1 MTEGDHVATAP
12 HELRATLWYPGT
24 LAPYWALSGA
34 LLGPP
39 FEGSTE
45 LEIPI
50 RRDGGVDIFEFE
62 IYYQQ
67 GAIEPASRF
76 DLETDSMYEWRIKGR
91 GPEREKLSFHVRPR
105 FAGMNISTPW
115 EDVWGDLEA
124 DPHADPE
131 GIDVDINSSN
141 IEPDAVPKHFR
152 TVVNA
157 ICEEASQRFNG
168 AHLDPRHIDGEHSSI
183 SQFERYVRLTRNYAQ
198 TLTHEGGYFWR
209 LMYLLG
215 SEKGRKV
222 TYKVD
227 NEEVVGYNHRL
238 NYPAGT
244 ARQLPGQR
252 LGKQLK
258 HYHPQHPRKQQTDDP
273 LYHPKF
279 AALFKKGQAP
289 NNDSITLNQHGVV
302 WNDRDELTQELEE
315 TVINCLEHAGVPTD
329 AEVAFVPDD
338 HFQARTSERSIA
350 LHPDP
355 TPEIEAEQES
365 VIVRTFRELSEAD
378 MDVLEEIADNGE
390 THYQRVADG
399 SGRDIS
405 TIYRALDELD
415 GILENSNG
423 LIRFRSRKVAEEIRD
438 VLRTTEQHL
447 DAAFKATAG
456 LLDLDERLL
465 EKMSG
470 AMQKWLSRYA
480 ADVVDDASGEVRIKI
495 ESVLSRYRSS
505 SSPWAPEVIDE
516 ALDAWIGSGGNEREF
531 RNATVEFATP
541 GGGYETTKAK
551 ALLDD
556 LYAREQARIIH

>member
-1 MTEGDHVATAP
+1 MGDGDHVATAP

-50 RRDGGVDIFEFE
+50 RRDDGVDLFEFE

-76 DLETDSMYEWRIKGR
+76 DLDTDSMYEWRLVGR
-91 GPEREKLSFHVRPR
+91 GPNREKLSFHVRPR

-115 EDVWGDLEA
+115 EKRWDDLEA

-141 IEPDAVPKHFR
+141 IEPEAIPKHFR

-157 ICEEASQRFNG
+157 ICEEASQRFND
-168 AHLDPRHIDGEHSSI
+168 AYLDPGHIDGENSTI
-183 SQFERYVRLTRNYAQ
+183 SQFERYVRLTRNYAK

-222 TYKVD
+222 EYKVD
-227 NEEVVGYNHRL
+227 NEKVVGYNHRL

-244 ARQLPGQR
+244 ARELPGQVF
-252 LGKQLK
+252 GKQLK
-258 HYHPQHPRKQQTDDP
+258 HYHPQHPRKKQSSDP

-289 NNDSITLNQHGVV
+289 DNDSITLNKHGIS
-302 WNDRDELTQELEE
+302 WNDRNELTQELEE
-315 TVINCLEHAGVPTD
+315 TIINCLEHAGVPTD

-338 HFQARTSERSIA
+338 HFLERS
-350 LHPDP
+350 
-355 TPEIEAEQES
+355 
-365 VIVRTFRELSEAD
+365 
-378 MDVLEEIADNGE
+378 
-390 THYQRVADG
+390 
-399 SGRDIS
+399 
-405 TIYRALDELD
+405 
-415 GILENSNG
+415 
-423 LIRFRSRKVAEEIRD
+423 
-438 VLRTTEQHL
+438 
-447 DAAFKATAG
+447 
-456 LLDLDERLL
+456 
-465 EKMSG
+465 
-470 AMQKWLSRYA
+470 
-480 ADVVDDASGEVRIKI
+480 
-495 ESVLSRYRSS
+495 
-505 SSPWAPEVIDE
+505 
-516 ALDAWIGSGGNEREF
+516 
-531 RNATVEFATP
+531 
-541 GGGYETTKAK
+541 
-551 ALLDD
+551 
-556 LYAREQARIIH
+556 